1 MQEQTQK
8 YLDDYNT
15 LYNWEYN
22 DMVDFIKSYGEEAFR
37 EYYDDYHGQVDEL
50 GIEPV
55 EAFIEVFSID
65 DVANVVDS
73 YQGSYYS
80 GADFAEQ
87 LCKDCGYT
95 SNDMPHWI
103 EIDWRRLG
111 IMLYPMTIMSM
122 MVTFLVLTGDS
133 LISVTSSLPFYL
145 VGIIIS
151 TYKTIPKHYEI
162 KGRPNCTGHSILH

>member
-1 MQEQTQK
+1 MSREGLPTGQMQEETQEL
-8 YLDDYNT
+8 LDEYNE

-22 DMVDFIKSYGEEAFR
+22 DMVDFIKKYGEEAFR

-65 DVANVVDS
+65 DVASVVDS

-87 LCKDCGYT
+87 ICQDCGYI
-95 SNDMPHWI
+95 SNNIPHWI
-103 EIDWRRLG
+103 VIDWERTWEANLRHDY
-111 IMLYPMTIMSM
+111 I
-122 MVTFLVLTGDS
+122 
-133 LISVTSSLPFYL
+133 
-145 VGIIIS
+145 
-151 TYKTIPKHYEI
+151 EI
-162 KGRPNCTGHSILH
+162 GEGHIFSANY